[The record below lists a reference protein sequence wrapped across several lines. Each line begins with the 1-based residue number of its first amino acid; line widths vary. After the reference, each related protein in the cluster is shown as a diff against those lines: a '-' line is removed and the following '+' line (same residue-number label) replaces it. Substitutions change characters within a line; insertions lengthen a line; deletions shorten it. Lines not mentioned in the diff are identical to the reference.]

1 METLFKTF
9 LFPPISTAPDDDRI
23 DYRIPI
29 LNSRTRQ
36 TLYSIVLALNT
47 DLTEYERLLDL
58 VKGLLPEGED
68 PQAWS
73 WGIAQLSEE
82 YPYEANWNLE
92 RDKLIRSPTGYPG
105 MRNLSNT
112 CYMNSLFTQLFMNIG
127 FRAFILNANIADGEE
142 QQKLLSE
149 TKTLFA
155 YMQETLLKSVDPQAI
170 ADSINTYDNSPV
182 DVSIQMDVDEFYNLL
197 FDRCESQILSDAD
210 KKRFRSFYGGQIV
223 QQIKSKECPH
233 ISERLEPF
241 SAIQC
246 DIQGKRS
253 LAESLDAYVAGEVM
267 EGGRCAHHLG
277 RNTLNVHKDNKYSCT
292 SCGSYVNAEK
302 R

>member
-1 METLFKTF
+1 METLFNTF

-36 TLYSIVLALNT
+36 TLYSIVRALNT

-170 ADSINTYDNSPV
+170 SDSINTYDNSPV

-267 EGGRCAHHLG
+267 EGGRCGHHLG
-277 RNTLNVHKDNKYSCT
+277 RNMLNVHKDNKYSCT

>member
-1 METLFKTF
+1 METLFNTF

-170 ADSINTYDNSPV
+170 SDSINTYDNSPV

-267 EGGRCAHHLG
+267 EGGRCGHHLG